1 MRELPVTD
9 HCRLCHST
17 DLIQIIDLGQ
27 MPIAHRLL
35 RTKDEP
41 EERFPF
47 EVFACGQCG
56 LPQIVKPIDPD
67 ILYRQFNYNFSSWKP
82 EPHQPD
88 ELDTIGK
95 FTKHEKVFEI
105 GCNDGLFM
113 AKLSERGAKVLV
125 GVEPNPV
132 SGKIASERG
141 IKVYPDM
148 ISPDLCR
155 DAVAH
160 AGKFDLVMARQVLE
174 HLVDFENFF
183 ECVKLALRDDGL
195 LFIDVPDFAP
205 GSAVGDVS
213 VLWEE
218 HVSYFTEPT
227 LLALLARHGFEPV
240 SVKKYN
246 FSGGSLAV
254 AARRAAGPM
263 TAPATSSGVGERFG
277 QRAREY
283 GARLRSLLE
292 RSRKSGVQ
300 VAIYGAGCRACTF
313 TNTHKMSDVIELSID
328 DQKERQGMFLPG
340 TGIPIASPDELSRSS
355 APLVCLLAVN
365 QENEAA
371 VSNRLRENLKR
382 PLHIVSIFAP
392 SDIWAELDRL
402 ETLSGGQNG

>member
-1 MRELPVTD
+1 
-9 HCRLCHST
+9 
-17 DLIQIIDLGQ
+17 

-35 RTKDEP
+35 RTRDEP

-47 EVFACGQCG
+47 EVLACGHCG

-105 GCNDGLFM
+105 GCNDGLFLT
-113 AKLSERGAKVLV
+113 KLRERGAKVLI

-132 SGKIASERG
+132 SGKIAGERG

-148 ISPDLCR
+148 IRPALCR
-155 DAVAH
+155 DAVAN
-160 AGKFDLVMARQVLE
+160 AGKFDLVIARQVLE

-183 ECVKLALRDDGL
+183 ECVKLALSDDGL

-205 GSAVGDVS
+205 GSTVGDVS

-254 AARRAAGPM
+254 AARRAKQDVAPPS
-263 TAPATSSGVGERFG
+263 APAGVGERFG

-283 GARLRSLLE
+283 GARLRPILTRARANGAE
-292 RSRKSGVQ
+292 IV
-300 VAIYGAGCRACTF
+300 IYGAGCRACTF
-313 TNTHKMSDVIELSID
+313 TNAHELADLVEVSVD
-328 DQKERQGMFLPG
+328 DQKERQGLFLPG
-340 TGIPIASPDELSRSS
+340 TGIPIRAPEDLAAKSN
-355 APLVCLLAVN
+355 PLVCLLAVN
-365 QENEAA
+365 QENEAN
-371 VSNRLRENLKR
+371 VSARLRETLKR
-382 PLHIVSIFAP
+382 PLHVVSIFAP
-392 SDIWAELDRL
+392 SDIWSELDRL
-402 ETLSGGQNG
+402 DAAAGSRHG

>member
-1 MRELPVTD
+1 
-9 HCRLCHST
+9 
-17 DLIQIIDLGQ
+17 

-35 RTKDEP
+35 RSKNEQ

-47 EVFACGQCG
+47 EVLACGNCG

-88 ELDTIGK
+88 ELETIGK
-95 FTKHEKVFEI
+95 FTNHESVFEI

-113 AKLSERGAKVLV
+113 ARLGERGAKVLV

-148 ISPDLCR
+148 LSPALCQ
-155 DAVAH
+155 DAVTRS
-160 AGKFDLVMARQVLE
+160 GKFDLVVARQVLE

-246 FSGGSLAV
+246 FSGGSLAI
-254 AARRAAGPM
+254 ASRRATGAT
-263 TAPATSSGVGERFG
+263 TAPTAPSGVGERFG
-277 QRAREY
+277 QCAREY
-283 GARLRSLLE
+283 GARLRPLLE
-292 RSRKSGVQ
+292 RARGNGADI
-300 VAIYGAGCRACTF
+300 AIYGAGCRACTF
-313 TNTHKMSDVIELSID
+313 TNTHKMSDLIQLSVD
-328 DQKERQGMFLPG
+328 DQRERQGMFLPG
-340 TGIPIASPDELSRSS
+340 TRIPIASPEELNGSS
-355 APLVCLLAVN
+355 APLICLLAVN
-365 QENEAA
+365 QENEAI
-371 VSNRLRENLKR
+371 VSDRLRAKLNR
-382 PLHIVSIFAP
+382 PLHIALIFAP
-392 SDIWAELDRL
+392 SDIWSELDRL
-402 ETLSGGQNG
+402 ETVSGGWNG

>member
-1 MRELPVTD
+1 
-9 HCRLCHST
+9 
-17 DLIQIIDLGQ
+17 

-35 RTKDEP
+35 RTRDEP

-47 EVFACGQCG
+47 EVLACGECG

-95 FTKHEKVFEI
+95 FTRHEKVFEI

-113 AKLSERGAKVLV
+113 TKLRERGAKVLI

-132 SGKIASERG
+132 SGKIATERG

-148 ISPDLCR
+148 ISPALCR
-155 DAVAH
+155 EAVAQ
-160 AGKFDLVMARQVLE
+160 AGKFDLVIARQVLE

-183 ECVKLALRDDGL
+183 ECVKLALSDDGL

-205 GSAVGDVS
+205 GSAAGDVS

-218 HVSYFTEPT
+218 HVSYFTEST
-227 LLALLARHGFEPV
+227 LLSLLTRHGFEPV

-254 AARRAAGPM
+254 AARRIAGALR
-263 TAPATSSGVGERFG
+263 TPATSSGVGERFG
-277 QRAREY
+277 ERAQEY
-283 GARLRSLLE
+283 GARLRPILE
-292 RSRKSGVQ
+292 RIRKGGAQ
-300 VAIYGAGCRACTF
+300 VVIYGAGCRACTF
-313 TNTHKMSDVIELSID
+313 TNAHEMSNLIQLSID

-340 TGIPIASPDELSRSS
+340 TRIPIASPGELSRSS
-355 APLVCLLAVN
+355 VPLVCLLAVN
-365 QENEAA
+365 QENEAV

-392 SDIWAELDRL
+392 SDIWNELDHL
-402 ETLSGGQNG
+402 ENVSGGWNV

>member
-1 MRELPVTD
+1 MPHR
-9 HCRLCHST
+9 CRLCHST
-17 DLIQIIDLGQ
+17 DLRAVIDLGD

-35 RTKDEP
+35 RTRDEP

-47 EVFACGQCG
+47 EVFACAHCG

-95 FTKHEKVFEI
+95 FTRHESVFEI

-113 AKLSERGAKVLV
+113 DKLRERGAKTLV

-132 SGKIASERG
+132 SGKIARERG
-141 IKVYPDM
+141 IKVYADM
-148 ISPDLCR
+148 ISPALCH
-155 DAVAH
+155 DAVAQS
-160 AGKFDLVMARQVLE
+160 GKFDLVVSRQVLE
-174 HLVDFENFF
+174 HIVDFENFF
-183 ECVKLALRDDGL
+183 ACVKIALRDDGL
-195 LFIDVPDFAP
+195 LFIDVPDFEP
-205 GSAVGDVS
+205 GSTVGDVS

-254 AARRAAGPM
+254 AARRAAGPL
-263 TAPATSSGVGERFG
+263 TAPAASSGVGERFG

-283 GARLRSLLE
+283 GARLRPLLE
-292 RSRKSGVQ
+292 RARKGGAQ

-313 TNTHKMSDVIELSID
+313 TNTHEMSDLVQLSID

-340 TGIPIASPDELSRSS
+340 TRIPIASPDELNRGS

-365 QENEAA
+365 QENEAV

-382 PLHIVSIFAP
+382 PLHIASIFAP
-392 SDIWAELDRL
+392 SDIWGELDRL
-402 ETLSGGQNG
+402 ETAAGGWNG

>member
-1 MRELPVTD
+1 MTSN
-9 HCRLCHST
+9 CRLCHST
-17 DLIQIIDLGQ
+17 DLRQVIDLGS

-35 RTKDEP
+35 RDRNEQ

-47 EVFACGQCG
+47 EVLACGDCG
-56 LPQIVKPIDPD
+56 LPQIVKPIDPE

-82 EPHQPD
+82 EPHQRD

-95 FTKHEKVFEI
+95 FTGHQSVFEI

-113 AKLSERGAKVLV
+113 AKLRERGAKVLV

-148 ISPDLCR
+148 LSPALCQ
-155 DAVAH
+155 DAVAQ
-160 AGKFDLVMARQVLE
+160 AGKFDLVVARQVLE

-205 GSAVGDVS
+205 GSAVGDLS

-218 HVSYFTEPT
+218 HVSYFTELT
-227 LLALLARHGFEPV
+227 LLALLARHGFEPL

-254 AARRAAGPM
+254 AARRAAGA
-263 TAPATSSGVGERFG
+263 TATPTASSDVGEKFG
-277 QRAREY
+277 QLARKYGERLRPLLSRARAGGTE
-283 GARLRSLLE
+283 
-292 RSRKSGVQ
+292 

-313 TNTHKMSDVIELSID
+313 TNSHDMAELIQLSVD
-328 DQKERQGMFLPG
+328 DQTERQGLFLPG
-340 TGIPIASPDELSRSS
+340 TRIPIRSPQALRSGS
-355 APLVCLLAVN
+355 TPLICLLAVN
-365 QENEAA
+365 QENEAK
-371 VSNRLRENLKR
+371 VSGRLREDIKR

-402 ETLSGGQNG
+402 ETVVGV

>member
-1 MRELPVTD
+1 VT
-9 HCRLCHST
+9 HQCRLCHST
-17 DLIQIIDLGQ
+17 DLRSVIDLGP

-35 RTKDEP
+35 RSKDEP

-47 EVFACGQCG
+47 EVLACGNCG
-56 LPQIVKPIDPD
+56 LPQIVEPIDPD

-95 FTKHEKVFEI
+95 FSKHESVFEI

-113 AKLSERGAKVLV
+113 DKLRERGATVLV

-132 SGKIASERG
+132 SGKIARERG

-148 ISPDLCR
+148 LSPALCH
-155 DAVAH
+155 DAVAQS
-160 AGKFDLVMARQVLE
+160 GKFDLVVARQVLE

-183 ECVKLALRDDGL
+183 DCVKLVLRDDGL

-205 GSAVGDVS
+205 GSMAGDVS

-254 AARRAAGPM
+254 AARRAAGAT
-263 TAPATSSGVGERFG
+263 TAPALSAGVGERFG
-277 QRAREY
+277 LRAREY
-283 GARLRSLLE
+283 GARLRPLLE
-292 RSRKSGVQ
+292 RARDGGTQ
-300 VAIYGAGCRACTF
+300 IAIYGAGCRACTF
-313 TNTHKMSDVIELSID
+313 TNTHGMADLIQLSVD
-328 DQKERQGMFLPG
+328 DQQERQGMFLPG
-340 TGIPIASPDELSRSS
+340 TRIPIQSPDELNGNS
-355 APLVCLLAVN
+355 APLICLLAVN
-365 QENEAA
+365 QENEAK
-371 VSNRLRENLKR
+371 VSGRLRENLGR
-382 PLHIVSIFAP
+382 PLHIASIFAP
-392 SDIWAELDRL
+392 SDIWSELDRL
-402 ETLSGGQNG
+402 EAVSGGWNG

>member
-1 MRELPVTD
+1 MPD
-9 HCRLCHST
+9 QCRLCHST
-17 DLIQIIDLGQ
+17 DLRPVVNLGD

-35 RTKDEP
+35 RRRDEQ

-47 EVFACGQCG
+47 EVLACGDCG
-56 LPQIVKPIDPD
+56 LPQIVHPIDPE

-95 FTKHEKVFEI
+95 FTRHGSVFEI

-113 AKLSERGAKVLV
+113 AKLRERGAKVMV

-132 SGKIASERG
+132 SGKIAGERG

-148 ISPDLCR
+148 LSPALCR
-155 DAVAH
+155 DAVASS
-160 AGKFDLVMARQVLE
+160 GKFDLVVARQVLE

-183 ECVKLALRDDGL
+183 ECVKLVLRDDGL

-246 FSGGSLAV
+246 FSGGSLAI
-254 AARRAAGPM
+254 AARRAAG
-263 TAPATSSGVGERFG
+263 ATTIATGSSGVGEKFG
-277 QRAREY
+277 QLARKYGERLRPLLSRARAS
-283 GARLRSLLE
+283 GAE
-292 RSRKSGVQ
+292 

-313 TNTHKMSDVIELSID
+313 TNSQGMADLIQLSVD
-328 DQKERQGMFLPG
+328 DQTERQGLFLPG
-340 TGIPIASPDELSRSS
+340 TGIPIGSPERLRQGSTQ
-355 APLVCLLAVN
+355 LICLLAVN
-365 QENEAA
+365 QENEAK
-371 VSNRLRENLKR
+371 VSSRLRENIKR

-392 SDIWAELDRL
+392 SDIWSELDRL
-402 ETLSGGQNG
+402 ETVVGGRNG

>member
-1 MRELPVTD
+1 MPD
-9 HCRLCHST
+9 KCRLCHST
-17 DLIQIIDLGQ
+17 DLRPVINLGN

-35 RTKDEP
+35 HAKGEQ

-47 EVFACGQCG
+47 EVFACGSCG
-56 LPQIVKPIDPD
+56 LPQIVSPIDPE

-95 FTKHEKVFEI
+95 FTRHESVFEI

-113 AKLSERGAKVLV
+113 AKLRERGAKVMV
-125 GVEPNPV
+125 GVEPNPI
-132 SGKIASERG
+132 SGKIAGERG

-148 ISPDLCR
+148 LSPALCR
-155 DAVAH
+155 DAVASS
-160 AGKFDLVMARQVLE
+160 GKFDLVVARQVLE

-183 ECVKLALRDDGL
+183 ECVKLVLRDDGL

-227 LLALLARHGFEPV
+227 LLALLARHGFEPL

-254 AARRAAGPM
+254 AARRAAG
-263 TAPATSSGVGERFG
+263 ATTSPTGSSGVGEKFG
-277 QRAREY
+277 QLARRYGERLRPLLSRARTS
-283 GARLRSLLE
+283 GAE
-292 RSRKSGVQ
+292 

-313 TNTHKMSDVIELSID
+313 TNSHGMAELIQLSVD
-328 DQKERQGMFLPG
+328 DQTERQGLFLPG
-340 TGIPIASPDELSRSS
+340 TRIPIGSPEELKRGST
-355 APLVCLLAVN
+355 PLICLLAVN
-365 QENEAA
+365 QENEAK
-371 VSNRLRENLKR
+371 VSRRLREDVKR
-382 PLHIVSIFAP
+382 PLHIASIFAP

-402 ETLSGGQNG
+402 DTVSGDWNG

>member
-1 MRELPVTD
+1 
-9 HCRLCHST
+9 
-17 DLIQIIDLGQ
+17 

-35 RTKDEP
+35 RSPNEQ

-47 EVFACGQCG
+47 EVLACGNCG
-56 LPQIVKPIDPD
+56 LPQIAFNPIDPE

-95 FTKHEKVFEI
+95 FTKHESVFEI

-113 AKLSERGAKVLV
+113 AKLRERGAKVMV

-148 ISPDLCR
+148 LSPALCR
-155 DAVAH
+155 DAVDSS
-160 AGKFDLVMARQVLE
+160 GKFGLVVARQVLE

-227 LLALLARHGFEPV
+227 LLALLARHGFEPL

-254 AARRAAGPM
+254 AARRAAG
-263 TAPATSSGVGERFG
+263 AATTPTGSSGVGEKFG
-277 QRAREY
+277 QLARKY
-283 GARLRSLLE
+283 GERLRSLL
-292 RSRKSGVQ
+292 SRARIAGAQ

-313 TNTHKMSDVIELSID
+313 TNSHGMADLIHLSVD
-328 DQKERQGMFLPG
+328 DQNERQGLFLPG
-340 TGIPIASPDELSRSS
+340 TRIPIGSPEALRSGS
-355 APLVCLLAVN
+355 TPLICLLAVN
-365 QENEAA
+365 QENEAK
-371 VSNRLRENLKR
+371 VSNRLREDVKR
-382 PLHIVSIFAP
+382 LLHIVSIFAP

-402 ETLSGGQNG
+402 DTVSGDWNG

>member
-1 MRELPVTD
+1 MSSN
-9 HCRLCHST
+9 CRLCHST
-17 DLIQIIDLGQ
+17 DLRPVIDLGP

-35 RTKDEP
+35 RSRNER
-41 EERFPF
+41 EELFPF
-47 EVFACGQCG
+47 EVLACGNCG
-56 LPQIVKPIDPD
+56 LPQIVKPIDPE

-82 EPHQPD
+82 EPHQLD

-95 FTKHEKVFEI
+95 LTRHERVFEI

-113 AKLSERGAKVLV
+113 AKLRERGAKVLV
-125 GVEPNPV
+125 GVEPNQV

-148 ISPDLCR
+148 LSPALCK
-155 DAVAH
+155 DAVVQV
-160 AGKFDLVMARQVLE
+160 GKFDLVIARQVLE

-183 ECVKLALRDDGL
+183 ECVKLVLSDDGL

-227 LLALLARHGFEPV
+227 LLALLARHGFEPL
-240 SVKKYN
+240 SAKKYN

-254 AARRAAGPM
+254 AARRAAGTTTIP
-263 TAPATSSGVGERFG
+263 TGSSGVGKKFGELARKYGERLRPVLS
-277 QRAREY
+277 RARAG
-283 GARLRSLLE
+283 GA
-292 RSRKSGVQ
+292 Q

-313 TNTHKMSDVIELSID
+313 TNSQRMAELIQLSVD
-328 DQKERQGMFLPG
+328 DQTERQGLFLPG
-340 TGIPIASPDELSRSS
+340 TRIPIGSPEELKRSS
-355 APLVCLLAVN
+355 TPLICLLAVN
-365 QENEAA
+365 QENEAK
-371 VSNRLRENLKR
+371 VSSRLREDIRR

-402 ETLSGGQNG
+402 ETASGGWDG

>member
-1 MRELPVTD
+1 
-9 HCRLCHST
+9 
-17 DLIQIIDLGQ
+17 

-35 RTKDEP
+35 RTRDEP

-47 EVFACGQCG
+47 QLFSCGECG

-67 ILYRQFNYNFSSWKP
+67 ILYRKFNYNFSSWKP
-82 EPHQPD
+82 EPHQTD

-95 FTKHEKVFEI
+95 FTGHEKVFEI

-113 AKLSERGAKVLV
+113 ARLRGRGAKVLV

-141 IKVYPDM
+141 IRVYPEM
-148 ISPDLCR
+148 ISPALCR
-155 DAVAH
+155 DAVAQT
-160 AGKFDLVMARQVLE
+160 GKFDLVVARQVLE

-183 ECVKLALRDDGL
+183 DCVRLALCDDGL

-240 SVKKYN
+240 SMKKYN

-254 AARRAAGPM
+254 AARRAPRPL
-263 TAPATSSGVGERFG
+263 TAPATPSGVGERFG
-277 QRAREY
+277 QRAQEY
-283 GARLRSLLE
+283 GARLRPLLE
-292 RSRKSGVQ
+292 RARKSGAQ

-313 TNTHKMSDVIELSID
+313 TNTHRMSDLIQISID

-340 TGIPIASPDELSRSS
+340 TRIPIASPDELGKSS
-355 APLVCLLAVN
+355 ASLVCLLAVN
-365 QENEAA
+365 QENEAI
-371 VSNRLRENLKR
+371 VSDRLRGNLRR
-382 PLHIVSIFAP
+382 PLQIVSIFAP
-392 SDIWAELDRL
+392 SDIWRELDRL
-402 ETLSGGQNG
+402 ETGADRWTG